1 MNSTQSQLIELLSSA
16 MHETKMEIDSVK
28 KVKWKSIIKE
38 SEAHNVKGLV
48 YSAINKSEYL
58 KYIKKESL
66 EQWKRDTLFTG
77 VYQIQH
83 IREISKVLKV
93 FNKENIPVLVLKGLV
108 VREFYPKPEL
118 RTMGDADV
126 LVKKED
132 LSRIKKLLKD
142 LGYSELRDLE
152 NHGAHIVFVHN
163 NHFPIEVHWVL
174 TNKDYFRGE
183 PVFENQ
189 IWENAI
195 KVKVGESD
203 ALSLSF
209 EDLAVHLCI
218 HMAVHSVASGF
229 GIRQLCDLVLLV
241 EKKGH
246 LIDWSSFQNKVKEC
260 GIEKFTISLFLI
272 CGQLFKMAIPQELND
287 IKLVEEQLLKLLI
300 NDIFSSG
307 VHGARS
313 TSGMF
318 GTSLAHSSPNL
329 DSLDS
334 VGTVK
339 RFIMLLFPPNNKLSD
354 RYSYAK
360 KNTILLPIA
369 WIHHFG
375 RGIFNKEY
383 SFLNKIKFLVST
395 VYTSKRKN
403 KLLHQLELK

>member
-1 MNSTQSQLIELLSSA
+1 MNITQLQLIELLSVA
-16 MHETKMEIDSVK
+16 IHETKMESDSAK
-28 KVKWKSIIKE
+28 RIKWKSIIKE

-48 YSAINKSEYL
+48 YSAINKSEHL
-58 KYIKKESL
+58 KYVKKESL
-66 EQWKRDTLFTG
+66 EQWKRDTLVTG
-77 VYQIQH
+77 IYQIEH
-83 IREISKVLKV
+83 IRQISKVLKV
-93 FNKENIPVLVLKGLV
+93 LNKENIPVIVLKGLV

-132 LSRIKKLLKD
+132 INRIKKLLKD

-152 NHGAHIVFVHN
+152 NHGAHIVFVHK
-163 NHFPIEVHWVL
+163 NHFPIEVHWAL
-174 TNKDYFRGE
+174 TNKDYFKGE

-195 KVKVGESD
+195 KVKVGDSET
-203 ALSLSF
+203 LSLSF

-246 LIDWSSFQNKVKEC
+246 LIDWSSFLNKIKKC
-260 GIEKFTISLFLI
+260 GIKKFTISIFLI
-272 CGQLFKMAIPQELND
+272 CQQLFNMVIPQELNN
-287 IKLVEEQLLKLLI
+287 ILVEEKLLKLLI
-300 NDIFSSG
+300 DDIFSSG

-313 TSGMF
+313 ISRMF
-318 GTSLAHSSPNL
+318 GTSLAYSSPQI
-329 DSLDS
+329 DSPNS
-334 VGTVK
+334 VGIVK

-354 RYSYAK
+354 KYLYAK
-360 KNTILLPIA
+360 KNIFLMPIA

-383 SFLNKIKFLVST
+383 SFLSKIKFLVAT

-403 KLLHQLELK
+403 ELLEQLELK